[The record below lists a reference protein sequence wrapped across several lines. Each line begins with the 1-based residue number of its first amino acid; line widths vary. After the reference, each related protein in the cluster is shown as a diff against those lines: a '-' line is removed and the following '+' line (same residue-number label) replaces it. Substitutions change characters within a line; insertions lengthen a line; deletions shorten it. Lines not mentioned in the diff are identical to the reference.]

1 MTSPISINSINFNNE
16 PRHNTESTIENSLEY
31 YDQNKSENSKLN
43 ITQTP
48 TNSSINTIRKK
59 KKRKKLVKN
68 EPISNFNI
76 EPLLKFRVKLFDELI
91 KIEKDYWNYKQT
103 YSANSST
110 LKDKNRN
117 IYTQAFFNLLSYVY
131 IFKKIYF
138 SY

>member
-1 MTSPISINSINFNNE
+1 MTSPISINSINYNNE
-16 PRHNTESTIENSLEY
+16 PRHNTESTIENSLDY

-110 LKDKNRN
+110 FKDKNRN

-131 IFKKIYF
+131 MLK
-138 SY
+138 